1 MGYKPGDIAPHDG
14 EVHCKGHPA
23 ITVYVQAGKRFAAAH
38 DGAGPAC
45 EWEYRHKAAP
55 SAHRGGL
62 TLGEVQDQIFQREGF
77 RVSFVPLGSS
87 DHPLAP
93 YDYPVMA
100 PNGWRV
106 SDWRRIRLAPYIV
119 SFRDV
124 FIYRGDGDRIGADV
138 KLGHLR
144 DTYYA
149 AQYGTL
155 AAEAAMLVPTAHAAP
170 LPATKTARRHAARPR
185 RVG

>member
-1 MGYKPGDIAPHDG
+1 MGTTAG
-14 EVHCKGHPA
+14 ESHTK
-23 ITVYVQAGKRFAAAH
+23 
-38 DGAGPAC
+38 
-45 EWEYRHKAAP
+45 
-55 SAHRGGL
+55 SAHRGAL
-62 TLGEVQDQIFQREGF
+62 TLNDIQDQIFEREGF
-77 RVSFVPLGSS
+77 RVAFVPFGAS
-87 DHPLAP
+87 DHPLPP

-100 PNGWRV
+100 PNGWHV

-124 FIYRGDGDRIGADV
+124 YVYRGDGGRLTTDV

-155 AAEAAMLVPTAHAAP
+155 AAESATLVPATAATPPA
-170 LPATKTARRHAARPR
+170 ATKSARRSATRPR